1 MPYNIGVDI
10 GGTFTDC
17 VVVDDAG
24 RIAIGKALSTPPD
37 FAVGT
42 GNAVR
47 DAANRLGLTG
57 ERELLSNTRLFFHAC
72 TVGDNTLLTRSGPT
86 TGLVTTG
93 GFGDTA
99 LMMRGK
105 ITEGM
110 TETEAAHFSALVK
123 PEPVVPRPLI
133 GEVIERIDYKGA
145 VVLPLDKAQ
154 AERVVDELVGRGARS
169 IAICLLWSIANDAHE
184 RTIAELI
191 TGKHPGIFVSRSAD
205 VAPFLGEYER
215 TITTVFNAY
224 IGPEILRYLRNLSHL
239 LGEAGLRREPLIMQA
254 YGGVLDIHATAQ
266 NATGVIE
273 SGPAAGVVGSK
284 FFGELTGHRDVLV
297 TDMGG
302 TTFKVSVIRDG
313 SIERN
318 FNPVILRHNIV
329 ATKIWVESIGA
340 GGGSIAWV
348 DPDTNL
354 LKVGP
359 QGAGSKPGPVCYGLG
374 GVEPT
379 VTDADVVL
387 GYLNPDYFLGG
398 RMRLDKQ
405 AAFKAIEERIAN
417 SLGISVIEAATG
429 IYRITNA
436 HMADIAR
443 RATLE
448 RGYDPRGFAIFAIGG
463 ASAAHAARYAAELG
477 VREVVVPPTASVHAA
492 LGLTSSDV
500 VFESGVSDRALFPP
514 GLGRLNA
521 NFGRLIA
528 RATADL
534 RAMEFDPADITI
546 QRSLDL
552 RYRFQ
557 CHELNVAFPPGAA
570 DLAAVDLERFD
581 TRFDEVYE
589 QHFGPGSGYR
599 EAGKE
604 IVTFRVTATGRIRK
618 PALHKQPRGPASAA
632 PAKKGERLVFFEAIG
647 DFTPT
652 AIYAFERMTPGM
664 ILRGPAV
671 IESDVT
677 TIVVGP
683 GDTAM
688 VDEFYS
694 VRLTLGAKEPR

>member
-1 MPYNIGVDI
+1 MTHAEQVID
-10 GGTFTDC
+10 
-17 VVVDDAG
+17 
-24 RIAIGKALSTPPD
+24 RL
-37 FAVGT
+37 
-42 GNAVR
+42 VR
-47 DAANRLGLTG
+47 
-57 ERELLSNTRLFFHAC
+57 
-72 TVGDNTLLTRSGPT
+72 
-86 TGLVTTG
+86 
-93 GFGDTA
+93 
-99 LMMRGK
+99 
-105 ITEGM
+105 
-110 TETEAAHFSALVK
+110 
-123 PEPVVPRPLI
+123 
-133 GEVIERIDYKGA
+133 
-145 VVLPLDKAQ
+145 
-154 AERVVDELVGRGARS
+154 RGARS
-169 IAICLLWSIANDAHE
+169 IAVCLLWSITNDSHE
-184 RTIAELI
+184 RAIAELI
-191 TGKHPGIFVSRSAD
+191 AKKHPNIFVSRSAD

-224 IGPEILRYLRNLSHL
+224 IGPEILRYLKNLSHL
-239 LGEAGLRREPLIMQA
+239 LGEAGLKREPLIMQA
-254 YGGVLDIHATAQ
+254 YGGVLDISATTQ

-273 SGPAAGVVGSK
+273 SGPAAGVVGTK
-284 FFGELTGHRDVLV
+284 FFGELTGHKDVLV

-313 SIERN
+313 RIERN
-318 FNPVILRHNIV
+318 FNPVILRHNLV

-340 GGGSIAWV
+340 GGGSIAWI

-359 QGAGSKPGPVCYGLG
+359 EGAGSKPGPVCYGLG

-379 VTDADVVL
+379 VADADVVL

-405 AAFKAIEERIAN
+405 AAVKAIEERIAKP
-417 SLGISVIEAATG
+417 LGISAIEAATG

-448 RGYDPRGFAIFAIGG
+448 RGYDPRNFVLFAIGG

-477 VREVVVPPTASVHAA
+477 VREVVVPPTASVHGAM
-492 LGLTSSDV
+492 GLTSSDV
-500 VFESGVSDRALFPP
+500 VFEAGVSDRVIFPP
-514 GLGRLNA
+514 DLGRLNA
-521 NFGRLIA
+521 NFGRLVA

-546 QRSLDL
+546 LRSLDL

-557 CHELNVAFPPGAA
+557 CHELNVPFPLGAA
-570 DLAAVDLERFD
+570 DLTAADLERFD
-581 TRFDEVYE
+581 TKFDETYE

-618 PALHKQPRGPASAA
+618 PALRKQPRGPAPAES
-632 PAKKGERLVFFEAIG
+632 AKKGERQVFFEAIG

-652 AIYAFERMTPGM
+652 ALYAFEQMTPGM
-664 ILRGPAV
+664 TLQGPAV

-683 GDTAM
+683 NDVAI
-688 VDEFYS
+688 VDEFYN
-694 VRLTLGAKEPR
+694 VRLALGAKEAR